1 MRSSVGALNGDG
13 SILSELSANLKRVAA
28 TNTGDRDAA
37 RRRESLRRH
46 YGRIRGEF
54 RSRWSLYYYK
64 RIQNR
69 LCDIVEPG
77 SKVLDIGCG
86 TGELLSAL
94 RPSVGVGVDINDG
107 FTCEATRRHES
118 LQFIQMPGEHVD
130 QLGIKFD
137 YVIVSQTLEEIY
149 DLQALFSAIQ
159 SVCHARTRVIIVECS
174 KLWQPLLRV
183 LEWFRLKRVTP
194 EQNWIPSDEI
204 DHLLR
209 LSGLETIRSF
219 AMTPA
224 PFYIPLLSVFM
235 NRVVA
240 NLPVLQH
247 LGLNSV
253 TVARSV
259 DPKTLEKSRPKSVSI
274 VIAARNE
281 SGHLRRLLDRI
292 PHFAPEQEVIFV
304 EGNST
309 DDTWEEMQRILAD
322 YRGPLSI
329 KVMQQDG
336 KGKGDA
342 VRKGFA
348 AATGDVLMILDA
360 DISVPPEELPM
371 FFNALADGRGEFING
386 SRMVYMMDKKAMRF
400 LNLLGNKTFGSIF
413 TFLLSQRF
421 RDTLCGTKVLTRSD
435 YEKIARNRS
444 YFGDFDPFGDFDLL
458 FGAARSNLKIVD
470 VPVHY
475 KARTYGE
482 TNISRFRHGLILLR
496 MCVFAARKIKFV

>member
-1 MRSSVGALNGDG
+1 MAARGA
-13 SILSELSANLKRVAA
+13 EH
-28 TNTGDRDAA
+28 DAA
-37 RRRESLRRH
+37 RQRESLRRH
-46 YGRIRGEF
+46 YTRLSSKQT
-54 RSRWSLYYYK
+54 SRWSRYYYR

-69 LCDIVEPG
+69 LCDLVEPG

-94 RPSVGVGVDINDG
+94 CPSVGVGVDINEG
-107 FTCEATRRHES
+107 FTAEANRRHES
-118 LQFIQMPGEHVD
+118 LQFLQMPGEHVD

-137 YVIVSQTLEEIY
+137 YVIVSQTLDEIY
-149 DLQALFSAIQ
+149 DLQTLFRAIQ
-159 SVCHARTRVIIVECS
+159 AVCHPRTRLIIVECS
-174 KLWQPLLRV
+174 RLWQPLLRM
-183 LEWFRLKRVTP
+183 LEWVHLKRATP

-204 DHLLR
+204 VHLLR
-209 LSGLETIRSF
+209 LCGFETVRSF

-224 PFYIPLLSVFM
+224 PFYIPLVSAFL

-259 DPKTLEKSRPKSVSI
+259 DPTTLAQSQPQSVSI
-274 VIAARNE
+274 VVAARNE
-281 SGHLRRLLDRI
+281 AGHLRRLLEQI
-292 PHFAPEQEVIFV
+292 PHFAPTQEVIFV

-309 DDTWEEMQRILAD
+309 DDTWRELQQMVSD
-322 YRGPLSI
+322 YRGPLKLRI
-329 KVMQQDG
+329 MQQDG

-348 AATGDVLMILDA
+348 VASGDVLMILDA
-360 DISVPPEELPM
+360 DISVDPAELPV
-371 FFNALADGRGEFING
+371 FYRALTEGHGEFING
-386 SRMVYMMDKKAMRF
+386 SRMVYMMDRKAMRF
-400 LNLLGNKTFGSIF
+400 LNLLGNKTFGWIF

-421 RDTLCGTKVLTRSD
+421 RDTLCGTKVLLRSD

-458 FGAARSNLKIVD
+458 FGAARANLKIVD
-470 VPVHY
+470 VLVHY

-482 TNISRFRHGLILLR
+482 TNISRFRHGWILLR
-496 MCVFAARKIKFV
+496 MCLFAARKIKFV

>member
-1 MRSSVGALNGDG
+1 M
-13 SILSELSANLKRVAA
+13 SELTANLEALTAGRLGAHDPMAESAA
-28 TNTGDRDAA
+28 EHDAA

-46 YGRIRGEF
+46 YSRTSGQV
-54 RSRWSLYYYK
+54 RSRWSRYYYGRMQK
-64 RIQNR
+64 R
-69 LCDIVEPG
+69 LCDLVEAG

-86 TGELLSAL
+86 TGDLLAAL
-94 RPSVGVGVDINDG
+94 RPSVGVGVDING
-107 FTCEATRRHES
+107 EFTAEATRRHES
-118 LQFIQMPGEHVD
+118 LRFLQMPGEHVD
-130 QLGIKFD
+130 QLGVKFD
-137 YVIVSQTLEEIY
+137 YIIVSQTLEEIY
-149 DLQALFSAIQ
+149 DLQALFESIQ
-159 SVCHARTRVIIVECS
+159 AVCHSRTRLIIVECS
-174 KLWQPLLRV
+174 RLWQPLLRV
-183 LEWFRLKRVTP
+183 LEGVRLKRVTP

-209 LSGLETIRSF
+209 LSGFETVRSF
-219 AMTPA
+219 SMTPA
-224 PFYIPLLSVFM
+224 PFYIPLFSAFM

-240 NLPVLQH
+240 NLPLLHH

-259 DPKTLEKSRPKSVSI
+259 DAKILEESRPQSVSI

-281 SGHLRRLLDRI
+281 SGHLRRLLERI
-292 PHFAPEQEVIFV
+292 PHFAPKQEVIFV

-309 DDTWEEMQRILAD
+309 DDTWDELQRIAAD
-322 YRGPLSI
+322 YRGPLTI
-329 KVMQQDG
+329 KIMQQDG

-360 DISVPPEELPM
+360 DISVPPEELPA
-371 FFNALADGRGEFING
+371 FYRALVDGRGEFING

-400 LNLLGNKTFGSIF
+400 INLLGNKTFGWIF
-413 TFLLSQRF
+413 TFLLSQHF

-435 YEKIARNRS
+435 YERIARNRS

-458 FGAARSNLKIVD
+458 FGAARANLKIVD
-470 VPVHY
+470 LPVHY

-496 MCVFAARKIKFV
+496 MCAFAARKIKFV

>member
-1 MRSSVGALNGDG
+1 MSKTSASMKTLTSARFRAYQPTCERA
-13 SILSELSANLKRVAA
+13 SEH
-28 TNTGDRDAA
+28 DAA
-37 RRRESLRRH
+37 RRRESLRRYYSH
-46 YGRIRGEF
+46 VSGRL
-54 RSRWSLYYYK
+54 RSRWSRYYYR
-64 RIQNR
+64 RIQKR
-69 LCDIVEPG
+69 LQDLVEPG
-77 SKVLDIGCG
+77 TKVLEIGCG
-86 TGELLSAL
+86 TGELLAAV
-94 RPSVGVGVDINDG
+94 RPGVGVGVDINDE
-107 FTCEATRRHES
+107 FIAEASRKHQS
-118 LQFIQMPGEHVD
+118 LQFLRMPGEHVN
-130 QLGIKFD
+130 QLGVRFD
-137 YVIVSQTLEEIY
+137 YVIVSQTLDEVY
-149 DLQALFSAIQ
+149 DLQALFRAIQ
-159 SVCHARTRVIIVECS
+159 AVCHARTRLIVVECS
-174 KLWQPLLRV
+174 RLWQPILRV
-183 LEWFRLKRVTP
+183 LEWTRLKRTTP

-209 LSGLETIRSF
+209 LSGFETIRSF
-219 AMTPA
+219 SMTPA
-224 PFYIPLLSVFM
+224 PFYLPLFSAFM

-240 NLPVLQH
+240 NLPLLQH

-259 DPKTLEKSRPKSVSI
+259 DRRNLESSRPQSVSI

-281 SGHLRRLLDRI
+281 SGHIRRLLERI
-292 PHFAPEQEVIFV
+292 PHFVTEQEVIFV

-309 DDTWEEMQRILAD
+309 DDTWEELQRVAAD
-322 YRGPLSI
+322 YRGPLTLKI
-329 KVMQQDG
+329 LQQDG

-360 DISVPPEELPM
+360 DISVPPEELPA
-371 FFNALADGRGEFING
+371 FFHALADGRGEFING

-400 LNLLGNKTFGSIF
+400 LNLLGNKTFGAIF

-421 RDTLCGTKVLTRSD
+421 RDTLCGTKVLTRRD

>member
-1 MRSSVGALNGDG
+1 
-13 SILSELSANLKRVAA
+13 LSELYANLEAVAGA
-28 TNTGDRDAA
+28 HAADRDAV
-37 RRRESLRRH
+37 RRRESLRKH
-46 YGRIRGEF
+46 YSRVSGEL
-54 RSRWSLYYYK
+54 RSRWSRYYYK
-64 RIQNR
+64 RIQDR

-94 RPSVGVGVDINDG
+94 RPSVGVGVDLNDG
-107 FTCEATRRHES
+107 FTSEATRRHES
-118 LQFIQMPGEHVD
+118 LQFLQMPGEHVD
-130 QLGIKFD
+130 QLGVKFD

-149 DLQALFSAIQ
+149 DLQALFRAIQ
-159 SVCHARTRVIIVECS
+159 SVCHSRTRLIIVECS

-183 LEWFRLKRVTP
+183 LEWTRLKQVTP
-194 EQNWIPSDEI
+194 EQNWIPSEEI

-209 LSGLETIRSF
+209 LSGFETVRAFS
-219 AMTPA
+219 MTPA
-224 PFYIPLLSVFM
+224 PFYVPLFSAFM

-240 NLPVLQH
+240 NLPILHH

-259 DPKTLEKSRPKSVSI
+259 DPKTLEQARPKSASI
-274 VIAARNE
+274 IIAARNE
-281 SGHLRRLLDRI
+281 SGHLQRLLDRI
-292 PHFAPEQEVIFV
+292 PQFVPNQEVIFV
-304 EGNST
+304 EGHST
-309 DDTWEEMQRILAD
+309 DDTWAELQRIATE
-322 YRGPLSI
+322 YRGPLTI
-329 KVMQQDG
+329 KIMQQDG

-360 DISVPPEELPM
+360 DISVPPEELPT
-371 FFNALADGRGEFING
+371 FFQTLAEGRGEFING

-400 LNLLGNKTFGSIF
+400 LNLLGNKTFGGIF

-421 RDTLCGTKVLTRSD
+421 RDTLCGTKVLTRND

-458 FGAARSNLKIVD
+458 FGASRSNLKIVD

-496 MCVFAARKIKFV
+496 MCLFAARKIKFV